1 MKKNKAGHISDPGAI
16 IITAFACMLILASC
30 SGNGERNKEAIIV
43 AEQKEEINDNL
54 KRIGGED
61 IAAAML
67 EGEYER
73 LYTQFSNALKD
84 IVTLKEI
91 RSMGQDF
98 VSDIHSFKLTS
109 KLQLN
114 GQQSIVWDGQ
124 TGNKG
129 LMAAID
135 EKGTI
140 NGIQIIQ
147 HSSYPQTDE
156 AYSKT
161 EFHFPFL
168 GEWLVF
174 WGGKNTFINYHYEYE
189 PVRYAYDFVVEKNSY
204 SYEGDPTV
212 NESYY
217 AFDEDVLAPAEG
229 VVAAAVDGILD
240 NDPVGTVNE
249 DQPAGNMVTIRHSNG
264 EYSTIAH
271 LKKGSVTVKTGDTVA
286 AGQLIGK
293 CGNSGNSTEPHI
305 HFQAS
310 APADAANHAT
320 IPISFKDH
328 IQPIRG
334 DKVTGSFH

>member
-1 MKKNKAGHISDPGAI
+1 MMKYRLGRLSRPGAI
-16 IITAFACMLILASC
+16 VITTLICILILTSC
-30 SGNGERNKEAIIV
+30 SSNGSNKEANV
-43 AEQKEEINDNL
+43 VTAQREEMNNNL
-54 KRIGGED
+54 KRVGGED
-61 IAAAML
+61 IAATLL

-73 LYTQFSNALKD
+73 LYTQFSDSLKD
-84 IVTLKEI
+84 IVKLEQF

-98 VSDIHSFKLTS
+98 VSDIDSFELTS
-109 KLQLN
+109 ILRLN
-114 GQQSIVWDGQ
+114 GYESIVWADQ

-129 LMAAID
+129 LTATTD

-140 NGIQIIQ
+140 SGIQIIN
-147 HSSYPQTDE
+147 HSSYPETDD

-161 EFHFPFL
+161 IFNFPFL

-174 WGGKNTFINYHYEYE
+174 WGGNNTFINYHYEYE
-189 PVRYAYDFVVEKNSY
+189 QVRYAYDYVIEKNGY
-204 SYEGDPTV
+204 SYEGDRAI

-217 AFDEDVLAPAEG
+217 AFNEDVLAPAEG
-229 VVAAAVDGILD
+229 VVVAAVDGILD

-249 DQPAGNMVTIRHSNG
+249 DQPAGNMVTIQHSNG

-271 LKKGSVTVKTGDTVA
+271 LKKGSVQVKIGDTVA

-305 HFQAS
+305 HFQVS
-310 APADAANHAT
+310 SQADEAGMGT
-320 IPISFKDH
+320 IPISFEGS

-334 DKVTGSFH
+334 DKVTGTLNE